1 MEPWTT
7 SGLQLPRGDSRRWPT
22 ELCCPAAHGGTA
34 QQNTPAQN
42 GDAGGEVGLLEECRS
57 SCGGLLELEV
67 GLCCLLLLPASQ
79 PKELERAAEMQCGV
93 RD

>member
-1 MEPWTT
+1 M
-7 SGLQLPRGDSRRWPT
+7 
-22 ELCCPAAHGGTA
+22 
-34 QQNTPAQN
+34 
-42 GDAGGEVGLLEECRS
+42 GLLEECRS

-67 GLCCLLLLPASQ
+67 GLCCLLLLPTSQ